1 MFLLFEDL
9 FLKSDLI
16 SVITEQTDLNE
27 LNNLLEYNSFDSVF
41 MIDIIY
47 K

>member
-27 LNNLLEYNSFDSVF
+27 LNNLLKYNSFNSVF